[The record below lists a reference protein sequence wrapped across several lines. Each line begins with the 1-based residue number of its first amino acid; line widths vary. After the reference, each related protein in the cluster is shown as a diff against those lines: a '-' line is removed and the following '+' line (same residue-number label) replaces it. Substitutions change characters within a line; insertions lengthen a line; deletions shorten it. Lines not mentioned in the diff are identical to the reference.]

1 MTGAGG
7 SDFRRSAHH
16 QKEIE
21 LGSKDGTV
29 TMNRIKRS
37 AIRPAAV
44 LSGVVLALASC
55 QALENEEAQDTE
67 QMLAAAGFH
76 MKAAS
81 TPEQLANLEAMTQRK
96 IVIHEQDG
104 EPRYVYADAEDCKC
118 VYVGSE
124 KNYDEYQRLS
134 LRQEIAEENL
144 DASMD
149 WGMWGAW
156 PVY

>member
-1 MTGAGG
+1 
-7 SDFRRSAHH
+7 
-16 QKEIE
+16 
-21 LGSKDGTV
+21 
-29 TMNRIKRS
+29 
-37 AIRPAAV
+37 
-44 LSGVVLALASC
+44 LSGVALALASC

-76 MKAAS
+76 MKEAS
-81 TPEQLANLEAMTQRK
+81 TPEQLANLEAMTQRQL
-96 IVIHEQDG
+96 VIHDQDG
-104 EPRYVYADAEDCKC
+104 QPRYVYADAEDCKC

-134 LRQEIAEENL
+134 LREEIAEENL